1 MSFRDNI
8 IKLQKEFLRDRYNSD
23 RSKEFWHIADN
34 LKDDDVILWA
44 ERATKIKGNFV
55 NEPWISEDWRQCCN
69 IISYY
74 KNRDPMKQLPWT
86 KAQKRFCTFMI
97 IKFWDDLEIAHCI

>member
-8 IKLQKEFLRDRYNSD
+8 VTLQKEFLRDRYNSN

-44 ERATKIKGNFV
+44 ERATKIKDNFI
-55 NEPWISEDWRQCCN
+55 NESWNTNEWMQCNN
-69 IISYY
+69 IIHTY
-74 KNRDPMKQLPWT
+74 KNRDPMTQLPWT
-86 KAQKRFCTFMI
+86 KAQKRFCVFQI
-97 IKFWDDLEIAHCI
+97 VKFWDDLESIYCI